1 MWTLLSKQ
9 HGGSR
14 RGSKWMVLLTVAALI
29 FALSGCGSSDENE
42 AADPVDGEQQT
53 PAVVI
58 ELTEN
63 DDEVIASYEDGEV
76 TAEEFKKYLQ
86 VQIFLYPQYAQ
97 IIQQADQNSVETFL
111 NRYVA
116 EKTLATRSGMDEE
129 EAKKQ
134 ADELVKQFLEE
145 YKKYLGEEQ
154 VNRTMEEQNITEQDI
169 KDYVIR
175 NNHVENYLRTLI
187 TEENEQEIYNEM
199 KESGQ
204 FTLASVR
211 HILIT
216 TEERSDEEA
225 KKLADELAERL
236 RNGEDF
242 ATLAKEYSEDP
253 GSVENGGLYE
263 DVSINNW
270 VPEFKEAA
278 ATLEIGTISDP
289 VKTDYGYHVMKVE
302 ERRELTL
309 EEAMEQ
315 YGDQIDMEIMNR
327 EYERFVNEDL
337 DALIKELNVP
347 EIKKA

>member
-1 MWTLLSKQ
+1 MWILPGKQ
-9 HGGSR
+9 RGGSR
-14 RGSKWMVLLTVAALI
+14 RGSKWLVLLTVVALI
-29 FALSGCGSSDENE
+29 FVLSGCGNSKENE
-42 AADPVDGEQQT
+42 AADPADGEKQ

-58 ELTEN
+58 ELTED

-86 VQIFLYPQYAQ
+86 VQVFLYPQYAQ
-97 IIQQADQNSVETFL
+97 FIQQADQNSMETFL
-111 NRYVA
+111 KRFVA
-116 EKTLATRSGMDEE
+116 EKTLATRSEMGEK

-134 ADELVKQFLEE
+134 ADELVKQFLDE
-145 YKKYLGEEQ
+145 YKNYLGEEE
-154 VNRTMEEQNITEQDI
+154 VDKTMEEQNITEQDI
-169 KDYVIR
+169 IDYVIR

-187 TEENEQEIYNEM
+187 TEDREQEIYNEM

-225 KKLADELAERL
+225 KKLAEELAERL

-242 ATLAKEYSEDP
+242 AALAKEYSEDP

-263 DVSINNW
+263 EVSINEW

-302 ERRELTL
+302 DRKELTF

-315 YGDQIDMEIMNR
+315 YGDQIDMEIMNS

-337 DALIKELNVP
+337 DALIKEINAP
-347 EIKKA
+347 EIKQA